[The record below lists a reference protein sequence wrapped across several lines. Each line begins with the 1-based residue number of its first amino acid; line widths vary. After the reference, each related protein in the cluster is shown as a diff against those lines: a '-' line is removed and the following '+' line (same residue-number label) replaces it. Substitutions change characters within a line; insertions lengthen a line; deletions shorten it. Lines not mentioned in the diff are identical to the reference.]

1 MKLSNITINDFGLNN
16 KVCISESIKL
26 ENKSSINI
34 TIKGNE
40 NKIFIGKECNIK
52 DTSIQINGSK
62 NTLSFDNYVTFH
74 GNIVMRFDSNSISIG
89 KFSSFGLVT
98 IHCAESCRI
107 VIGKNCMFSR
117 NITLRTH
124 DGCQIINNE
133 TKAKINQAQGI
144 FIGDRV
150 WCGMNTKILKG
161 AYISSN
167 TVIGAFSVVTKKFE
181 KNNIIIAGKPAN
193 IVKENIVWIKQSID
207 KNTIISKEQLKKS
220 TAIFSPNIIELKK
233 FYELIKNIK
242 LKFRCKG

>member
-1 MKLSNITINDFGLNN
+1 
-16 KVCISESIKL
+16 
-26 ENKSSINI
+26 
-34 TIKGNE
+34 
-40 NKIFIGKECNIK
+40 
-52 DTSIQINGSK
+52 
-62 NTLSFDNYVTFH
+62 
-74 GNIVMRFDSNSISIG
+74 
-89 KFSSFGLVT
+89 
-98 IHCAESCRI
+98 
-107 VIGKNCMFSR
+107 
-117 NITLRTH
+117 
-124 DGCQIINNE
+124 
-133 TKAKINQAQGI
+133 
-144 FIGDRV
+144 
-150 WCGMNTKILKG
+150 MNTKILKG